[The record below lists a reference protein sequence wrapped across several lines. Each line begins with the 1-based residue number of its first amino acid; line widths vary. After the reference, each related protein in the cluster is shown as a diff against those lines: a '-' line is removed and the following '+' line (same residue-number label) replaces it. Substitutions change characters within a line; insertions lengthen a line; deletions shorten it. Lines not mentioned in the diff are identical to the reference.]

1 MSYNS
6 KYKGAEVESLL
17 DKVNDMGEIPT
28 KVSQLENDVPY
39 VTEDVAS
46 DGVYAVDASGKLI
59 DYNTADS
66 SCLGVALVAGE
77 HKFMIAKSD
86 ATDGTNTTLYWT
98 KGKSDLSL
106 TNYSNADGTNSYG
119 YLGGTSTPRLN
130 KDFTT
135 WKAGALSDFN
145 GKANT
150 AVIAAAS
157 SDARDM
163 CTVLNTFNAADSYNN
178 WYVPACGQLALMY
191 LNMTKINA
199 ALAKIGG
206 TALAAE
212 GYWSSSEVSSDY
224 AWYMYFDFGRV
235 DDYGDKD
242 INYLVRFIRDITPT
256 KPLKERVSELES
268 SKQNRIEDLDAIRDG
283 ASKGTTA
290 LQEEQYKGTV
300 TSVTAGEGLAG
311 GTITGSGIIS
321 LEEKAQNGK
330 FIDLM
335 SKVDI
340 LEIGNTSSDTNITID
355 NTSSVWMDKM
365 LNFDKFGRLNGID
378 GYYYYPTK
386 VTFGEATT
394 SLKGL
399 MSASDKAK
407 LDGIDLTGKQDKLV
421 SGTNIKTIN
430 GQSLLGSGNI
440 VIEGG
445 SSSGGG
451 GGAYA
456 EVSHGTSDTT
466 FTLTPNTFHVW
477 DEVAALDLSFGD
489 EQAGVA
495 NEFLFQFTSG
505 ATATTL
511 TLPDSVKWANDAAP
525 TIAENMIYQ
534 VSVLKGLASV
544 LSWDNANTAL
554 IENHITYDEGDFT
567 NGATITFE
575 YPTASELT
583 FEMDRYSSSTL
594 IVPQGSTQVNIY
606 WYEPLPPI
614 IRRISRT
621 EDSTYK
627 YILQ

>member
-39 VTEDVAS
+39 VTEDAVPN
-46 DGVYAVDASGKLI
+46 GVYAVDTNGNLI
-59 DYNTADS
+59 DYNSADATAT
-66 SCLGVALVAGE
+66 GVALVAGE

-163 CTVLNTFNAADSYNN
+163 CTVLNTFNASDSHND

-191 LNMTKINA
+191 LNMTEINA

-224 AWYMYFDFGRV
+224 AWCMYFDFGRV

-242 INYLVRFIRDITPT
+242 INYLVRFVRDISV
-256 KPLKERVSELES
+256 KPLKERVSKLES
-268 SKQNRIEDLDAIRDG
+268 TKQDMIEDLDDIRDG
-283 ASKGTTA
+283 ASKGATA

-311 GTITGSGIIS
+311 GTITGSGTIS
-321 LEEKAQNGK
+321 LAKKTQNYIY
-330 FIDLM
+330 IDLM
-335 SKVDI
+335 SNVDI
-340 LEIGNTSSDTNITID
+340 LKIGNTSSDTNITID
-355 NTSSVWMDKM
+355 NTSSVWMDKE
-365 LNFDKFGRLNGID
+365 LYFDKFGRLDSIN

-386 VTFGEATT
+386 VTFKEATT

-430 GQSLLGSGNI
+430 GESILGSGNI
-440 VIEGG
+440 VISGG
-445 SSSGGG
+445 SSSGGS
-451 GGAYA
+451 GAYV
-456 EVSHGTSDTT
+456 EVNHGTSDTT
-466 FTLTPNTFHVW
+466 FALTPNTFHVW
-477 DEVAALDLSFGD
+477 DEVASLDLSFAD

-495 NEFLFQFTSG
+495 NEYLFQFISGTNPTS
-505 ATATTL
+505 L
-511 TLPDSVKWANDAAP
+511 VLPDTIQWANGEPSFEANK
-525 TIAENMIYQ
+525 TYQ
-534 VSVLKGLASV
+534 VSIVNNIG
-544 LSWDNANTAL
+544 
-554 IENHITYDEGDFT
+554 
-567 NGATITFE
+567 
-575 YPTASELT
+575 
-583 FEMDRYSSSTL
+583 L
-594 IVPQGSTQVNIY
+594 IVSV
-606 WYEPLPPI
+606 
-614 IRRISRT
+614 
-621 EDSTYK
+621 
-627 YILQ
+627 